1 MFRHNKICTMYLLPE
16 IRILRDFEPMKLPR
30 RHVLYQRFA
39 GRAESDFNAM
49 PSADSLPDNIL
60 CAPMDEYRYGQRIE
74 DYENY
79 RNSLQKT
86 ESADKKEDI
95 ESK

>member
-1 MFRHNKICTMYLLPE
+1 MYLLAE
-16 IRILRDFEPMKLPR
+16 IRKLKAFEPVKLPR

-39 GRAESDFNAM
+39 GRAIADFNSV
-49 PSADSLPDNIL
+49 PSADSLPDNL
-60 CAPMDEYRYGQRIE
+60 LYAPMDEFRYGQRIE

-86 ESADKKEDI
+86 DSSDSKKDVD
-95 ESK
+95 SK

>member
-1 MFRHNKICTMYLLPE
+1 MYLLAE
-16 IRILRDFEPMKLPR
+16 IRELKAFEPVKLPR

-39 GRAESDFNAM
+39 GRSVADFSSV
-49 PSADSLPDNIL
+49 PTADSLPDNLL
-60 CAPMDEYRYGQRIE
+60 CAPMDEFRYGQRIE

-79 RNSLQKT
+79 RNSLKKSDSDNE
-86 ESADKKEDI
+86 ES